1 MAKNHRRLETYII
14 DHNEFVI
21 LNIGPTA
28 KSAAKGRTNI
38 ELREQFI
45 LADGVSQTMAAFKSK
60 PHSAQQSPGSAS
72 PVYRGSPGPITKVRE
87 RSQRSVAM
95 GKTRKSSLSA
105 GTPDSLSDNEGS
117 LSNSLSYGG
126 SRSHQDNNNTT
137 SGIRSTTLTPGGS
150 RGGSKPNSRPVSR
163 AGSKPP
169 SRHGSDLSLDSTDG
183 TPSRI
188 PMRRKISEHHHNT

>member
-1 MAKNHRRLETYII
+1 MYIWFITWFSRCFINQAYSFLLVYFLEIVCCFVTSYVFCFPLLVFWRCVFFSFFFVLLICTHHPPKTPNAIKSKLFDKIMAKNHRRLETYII

-72 PVYRGSPGPITKVRE
+72 PVYRGSPGPITKVGINNSPE
-87 RSQRSVAM
+87 S
-95 GKTRKSSLSA
+95 RKS
-105 GTPDSLSDNEGS
+105 
-117 LSNSLSYGG
+117 Y
-126 SRSHQDNNNTT
+126 
-137 SGIRSTTLTPGGS
+137 
-150 RGGSKPNSRPVSR
+150 
-163 AGSKPP
+163 
-169 SRHGSDLSLDSTDG
+169 
-183 TPSRI
+183 
-188 PMRRKISEHHHNT
+188 